1 MLLAGDVGGTK
12 TTITLFEETEDGL
25 REVREETFLSRDHES
40 LEEILAS
47 FLPMGA
53 GRLFSTGCFGV
64 AGPVIDGK
72 SRTTNLPWQLDEQIL
87 AKTIGIRHVK
97 LLNDL
102 AATAYGT
109 LHLGSADFCVLSQGS
124 QSKEQGNIGVIAA
137 GTGLGEAMLV
147 WDGSRHKLVASEGGH
162 SDFAPRSDLE
172 IQLLVYLARKYRG
185 HVSYERVLSGSG
197 LFEVYTFLRQVSDTP
212 EPRWLKEDVTM
223 SDPNVAVTEAGLV
236 EKDKICVQALEIF
249 ASIYGAEAGN
259 LALKCVALGG
269 VFVDGGIAQKIL
281 PVLEAGSFMSSFI
294 DKGRHRTMMQRMPVK
309 VVLNPRAA
317 LFGAAHYALRL

>member
-12 TTITLFEETEDGL
+12 TTIALFEETEDGL

-40 LEEILAS
+40 LEEILAR

-102 AATAYGT
+102 EATAYGT

-223 SDPNVAVTEAGLV
+223 SDPNVAVTEAGLA

-269 VFVDGGIAQKIL
+269 VFVGGGIAQKIL

>member
-269 VFVDGGIAQKIL
+269 VFVGGGIAQKIL